1 MALLK
6 KFFFSALIF
15 IAFAIGDS
23 IAGHEEHH
31 RYQRK
36 HRGEHEKD
44 HGKPEDSG
52 DYLRAV
58 SNAVYKENCGSCHFA
73 YQPELMPWGGWKK
86 ILAESSDKHFG
97 ESVSLS
103 AEANAEVSRYLEANS
118 AESSRSEISVK
129 IMKSLRGKNPA
140 RITDIPYIG
149 KKHRKIGADILRR
162 QTVGSLSNCSAC
174 HQKAEEGNYDDRY
187 VNIP

>member
-1 MALLK
+1 M
-6 KFFFSALIF
+6 
-15 IAFAIGDS
+15 AFAIGDS
-23 IAGHEEHH
+23 IAGHEKNH
-31 RYQRK
+31 RYQKK
-36 HRGEHEKD
+36 H
-44 HGKPEDSG
+44 HGKSEYSR

-86 ILAESSDKHFG
+86 ILAESDKHFG

-103 AEANAEVSRYLEANS
+103 AEANAEISRYLEANS

-129 IMKSLRGKNPA
+129 IMKSLLGKNPA

-149 KKHRKIGADILRR
+149 KKHRKIGADILKR
-162 QTVGSLSNCSAC
+162 QAVGSLSNCSAC